1 MGLPDQ
7 FEKIASAA
15 NGRVG
20 VAVQLL
26 ESGETADFH
35 GDEHFPM
42 HSVYKLPISMAV
54 LQRVDRGE
62 LKLDQL
68 VKVEP
73 GDFVRTGMWSPVR
86 DKYPNGTELT
96 IAELLRYT
104 ICESDGSTSDVLM
117 KLIGGPGNVMAFLE
131 EIHVPG
137 IQVINYEK
145 EIGRDWETQYR
156 NSATPKAAVALLAAL
171 QSKRKLSPESQAL
184 LLKLMTDSVPGAKR
198 LKGELPAG
206 TVVAHKTGTGGT
218 QNGITS
224 ATNDI
229 GIITLPDGRHL
240 AVAAF
245 VSDSTADDGTR
256 DAVIAR
262 LAKAAW
268 DRAKS
273 LGRRSVGGRPVP
285 RSISRLPIYWLVS
298 IVSSDPCL
306 SPTLNFPNY
315 RDESAR
321 SISELGDFWA
331 PLNSLITGHRP
342 IIPITRLR
350 IPMTPDHTAIQAAI
364 RAAGSVARTAHKS
377 FSQTVVFLIANS

>member
-1 MGLPDQ
+1 MRHLFVAATLAAALPFAGLPGQ
-7 FEKIASAA
+7 FEKIAPTAK
-15 NGRVG
+15 GRVG
-20 VAVQLL
+20 VAAQVL
-26 ESGETADFH
+26 ESGEPASLH

-42 HSVYKLPISMAV
+42 HSVYKLPIAMAV

-68 VKVEP
+68 VRIEP
-73 GDFVRTGMWSPVR
+73 SDFVRTGMYSPVR
-86 DKYPNGTELT
+86 DKYPNGAELS

-117 KLIGGPGNVMAFLE
+117 KLIGGPGKVMLFLE
-131 EIHVPG
+131 GIHAPD
-137 IQVINYEK
+137 IQVVNYEK

-156 NSATPKAAVALLAAL
+156 NWATPKAALALLAAL
-171 QSKRKLSPESQAL
+171 QSKRGLSAGSQAL
-184 LLKLMTDSVPGAKR
+184 LLKLMTESIPGAKR

-245 VSDSTADDGTR
+245 VSDSAANDDTR
-256 DAVIAR
+256 DAIIAC

-268 DRAKS
+268 DRAYS
-273 LGRRSVGGRPVP
+273 LGR
-285 RSISRLPIYWLVS
+285 
-298 IVSSDPCL
+298 
-306 SPTLNFPNY
+306 
-315 RDESAR
+315 
-321 SISELGDFWA
+321 
-331 PLNSLITGHRP
+331 
-342 IIPITRLR
+342 
-350 IPMTPDHTAIQAAI
+350 
-364 RAAGSVARTAHKS
+364 
-377 FSQTVVFLIANS
+377 

>member
-1 MGLPDQ
+1 MRHLFVAVTLAAALPFSGLQSQ
-7 FEKIASAA
+7 FEKIAPAA
-15 NGRVG
+15 KGRVG
-20 VAVQLL
+20 VAARLL
-26 ESGETADFH
+26 ESGETASLH

-73 GDFVRTGMWSPVR
+73 GDFVRKGMYSPVR
-86 DKYPNGTELT
+86 DKYPDGTELS

-104 ICESDGSTSDVLM
+104 MCESDGSASDVLM
-117 KLIGGPGNVMAFLE
+117 KLIGGPGQVMLFLK
-131 EIHVPG
+131 EIQVPN

-156 NSATPKAAVALLAAL
+156 NWATPKGALALLVAL
-171 QSKRKLSPESQAL
+171 QSPGSARASRAPFGASPNDIHPARFSQPVLSAESQAL
-184 LLKLMTDSVPGAKR
+184 LLKLMTESIPGAKR

-229 GIITLPDGRHL
+229 GIITLPDGRHV

-245 VSDSTADDGTR
+245 VSDSAANDDTG
-256 DAVIAR
+256 DAIIAR

-268 DRAKS
+268 DRAQS
-273 LGRRSVGGRPVP
+273 LG
-285 RSISRLPIYWLVS
+285 
-298 IVSSDPCL
+298 
-306 SPTLNFPNY
+306 
-315 RDESAR
+315 
-321 SISELGDFWA
+321 
-331 PLNSLITGHRP
+331 
-342 IIPITRLR
+342 
-350 IPMTPDHTAIQAAI
+350 Q
-364 RAAGSVARTAHKS
+364 
-377 FSQTVVFLIANS
+377 